1 MRRLSAA
8 LVLVGCCA
16 AWHQGLA
23 EAQDPASEDS
33 ARRHYLSGL
42 ASLRE
47 GQYPDALKDFQAV
60 LDARSA
66 FPGSDVV
73 PAAMYHAGEALRLV
87 RLDGEAIVRYRQV
100 TIDFPGSAWAAQA
113 LIAEARC
120 LVATGRPQ
128 HAMERLQRVRER
140 FPRTP
145 EASRAIALN
154 TVLYRLYLRA
164 PAQPPFQLASR
175 SLVGAGGRLK
185 DIEALVVDG
194 DGQILA
200 AAPAA
205 VLVFDPSGKP
215 LRSIRAIEPRSVSM
229 DAGGRPLISHKGG
242 LLAGG
247 TNLLL
252 SLTRPDGS
260 PRPLKEVVAAAATPT
275 GDLLVAD
282 RGAKA
287 IARFSPAGQFLGPFA
302 AVNARRLAVDATGL
316 TAALEQDAGAI
327 VIFEPDGT
335 PRTRLASGGPGHQF
349 ERPVDLAFDPFGHL
363 YVLDRNRG
371 AVVIFR
377 LQPQPEVVATFAV
390 PQGSPGNFRKAT
402 AFALDAAGRL
412 FVYDEDAE
420 SIQVY
425 Q

>member
-1 MRRLSAA
+1 
-8 LVLVGCCA
+8 
-16 AWHQGLA
+16 
-23 EAQDPASEDS
+23 
-33 ARRHYLSGL
+33 
-42 ASLRE
+42 
-47 GQYPDALKDFQAV
+47 
-60 LDARSA
+60 
-66 FPGSDVV
+66 
-73 PAAMYHAGEALRLV
+73 
-87 RLDGEAIVRYRQV
+87 
-100 TIDFPGSAWAAQA
+100 
-113 LIAEARC
+113 
-120 LVATGRPQ
+120 
-128 HAMERLQRVRER
+128 
-140 FPRTP
+140 
-145 EASRAIALN
+145 
-154 TVLYRLYLRA
+154 
-164 PAQPPFQLASR
+164 
-175 SLVGAGGRLK
+175 
-185 DIEALVVDG
+185 
-194 DGQILA
+194 
-200 AAPAA
+200 
-205 VLVFDPSGKP
+205 
-215 LRSIRAIEPRSVSM
+215 
-229 DAGGRPLISHKGG
+229 
-242 LLAGG
+242 
-247 TNLLL
+247 
-252 SLTRPDGS
+252 
-260 PRPLKEVVAAAATPT
+260 LKEVVAAAATPT

-316 TAALEQDAGAI
+316 TAALDQDAGAI

-402 AFALDAAGRL
+402 ALALDAAGRL